1 MKLDNIKSIIVEMV
15 EGRFEIEQNHQFKD
29 ELLILADEDL
39 KHKDILRIKRCGI
52 PVDKWKTLVLI
63 EIEANEESDIKVEF
77 KKAITWIALLKESLL
92 GTENSDLYLFLSFS
106 NEVSEEEC
114 LRIESTEQFCRKYVL
129 LPEEDVTEFV
139 NRTFLQKLVVS
150 SDTIDGK
157 DPLERAF
164 SATVAKHS
172 WLTPEMQKMWKK
184 SFSNLSGSELG
195 EALLKDEE
203 LI

>member
-1 MKLDNIKSIIVEMV
+1 MKLDNIKSIIGEMI
-15 EGRFEIEQNHQFKD
+15 EGRFQLEQNPKFKD
-29 ELLILADEDL
+29 ELFNLADEDL
-39 KHKDILRIKRCGI
+39 KYKDILRIKRCGI

-63 EIEANEESDIKVEF
+63 EIEASEESAIKVEF
-77 KKAITWIALLKESLL
+77 KKAITWISLVKESLL
-92 GTENSDLYLFLSFS
+92 GTENSDLYLFLTFS

-139 NRTFLQKLVVS
+139 NRTFLQKHVVS

-164 SATVAKHS
+164 SATVTKHS
-172 WLTPEMQKMWKK
+172 WLTPDMQKRWKK
-184 SFSNLSGSELG
+184 SFSNLSGSDLAEV
-195 EALLKDEE
+195 LLKDEE